1 MARTTIGEVVSRIR
15 NQLKAVSQDAF
26 LTDRFIYSLVSKHAK
41 WLMKREDGKNKLLSF
56 SSVMQT
62 LDFVELIE
70 VDAVEAQCTGIKS
83 GITIKRSK
91 YKIPTFMQGYYGP
104 LIRHVTSID
113 GSQDLQATTSVA
125 YLNIAR
131 SKNFKYNKTLY
142 YYFLNDYLYFPN
154 LDWDAVK
161 VEGIFEESVGR
172 WNCDTSDDCMY
183 RQLEPFNV
191 PDFLHAEIENN
202 VLKDFQITLSI
213 PPDVAPDKQHI
224 LR

>member
-1 MARTTIGEVVSRIR
+1 MARTTIGEVISRIR
-15 NQLKAVSQDAF
+15 NQLKAVSQDSF

-41 WLMKREDGKNKLLSF
+41 WLMKREDGKNKLMSF
-56 SSVMQT
+56 NSVFQT
-62 LDFVELIE
+62 LDYVELIE

-91 YKIPTFMQGYYGP
+91 HKMPTFMQGYFGP
-104 LIRHVTSID
+104 LIRHITSID
-113 GSQDLQATTSVA
+113 GSQDLQPTTPTA

-131 SKNFKYNKTLY
+131 SKNFKYNKTFY

-154 LDWDAVK
+154 LEWEAVRI
-161 VEGIFEESVGR
+161 EAIFEDSVGR
-172 WNCDTSDDCMY
+172 WNCDPSDDCLL
-183 RQLEPFNV
+183 RQVESFNV
-191 PDFLHAEIENN
+191 PDFLHAEIESN

-213 PPDVAPDKQHI
+213 PTDVAPDKQHI